1 MMSISAT
8 DRSLSFRGGHSLPD
22 EAIFSNVTE
31 DCFAPAGLAMTKG
44 AKTEETM
51 GKGAMTKGTMKKGAT
66 TKGAMAGLSG
76 HAMTKK
82 GGGL

>member
-1 MMSISAT
+1 M
-8 DRSLSFRGGHSLPD
+8 PN

-76 HAMTKK
+76 HAMLKK
-82 GGGL
+82 GGSL

>member
-1 MMSISAT
+1 MSLRG
-8 DRSLSFRGGHSLPD
+8 RSVP
-22 EAIFSNVTE
+22 EAISSPSAE

-66 TKGAMAGLSG
+66 TKGAMAGLAG
-76 HAMTKK
+76 HAITKK